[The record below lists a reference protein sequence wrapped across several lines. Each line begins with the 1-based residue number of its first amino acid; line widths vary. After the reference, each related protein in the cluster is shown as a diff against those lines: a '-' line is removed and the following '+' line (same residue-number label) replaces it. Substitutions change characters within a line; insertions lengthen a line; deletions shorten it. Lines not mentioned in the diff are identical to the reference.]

1 MAPRVG
7 GDRLGKK
14 AEVYNTLMRA
24 SVANSIVTDVGQTGA
39 NIVTTGTAA
48 SAIAAPSLHGIN
60 VGTGIYDSQQKQ

>member
-14 AEVYNTLMRA
+14 AEVYNTL
-24 SVANSIVTDVGQTGA
+24 IVTDVGQTGA